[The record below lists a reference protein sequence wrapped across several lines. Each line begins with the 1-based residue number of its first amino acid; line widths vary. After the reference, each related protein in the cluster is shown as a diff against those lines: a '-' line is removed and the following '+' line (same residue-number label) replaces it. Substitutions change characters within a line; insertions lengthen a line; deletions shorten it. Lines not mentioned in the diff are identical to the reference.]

1 MSHDPAFEVL
11 LPFLQQ
17 HDGKTLW
24 VADENALSAVGAVT
38 PYSDLVVISNR
49 FDVATVAKQSGH
61 IAEFSDFDF
70 SLHADGS
77 VQRIIYRI
85 SKEKPVVNHVL
96 NNAYRMLTV
105 GGELLIAGLKTDG
118 AKTYIDKCRE
128 LFGNGNIKKS
138 GQAYLGSF
146 YKASNAPCGNLMDD
160 QDYDSLRI
168 VHTPL
173 LSFYSKPGLF
183 GWDRV
188 DQGSAFLLE
197 ALPDVLAGFAVP
209 PKSLLDIGCG
219 YGYLTLMTRHLPLLQ
234 RVATDNNAAALLAVK
249 SNADYYGI
257 NVDIVADD
265 AGKSLNGFFDLI
277 LCNPPFHQGF
287 SVAGDLTE
295 KFLRNARRLLSSQG
309 AALFVVNTF
318 IGIEKKATQ
327 HFSSVKV
334 LANNGSFKL
343 IFLRR

>member
-1 MSHDPAFEVL
+1 MLHDPAFDVL

-17 HDGKTLW
+17 HNGKTLW
-24 VADENALSAVGAVT
+24 VADENALSAVIAVA
-38 PYSDLVVISNR
+38 PYAELVIVSNR
-49 FDVATVAKQSGH
+49 FDVVAEAKKSGH
-61 IAEFSDFDF
+61 IADFSDFDF
-70 SLHADGS
+70 SLHACGS

-85 SKEKPVVNHVL
+85 SKEKPVVHHVL
-96 NNAYRMLTV
+96 NHAYRMLEI

-118 AKTYIDKCRE
+118 AKTYIDKCRL

-146 YKASNAPCGNLMDD
+146 CKTANALDVNYLDD
-160 QDYDSLRI
+160 QDYSNLRMI
-168 VHTPL
+168 HTSAL
-173 LSFYSKPGLF
+173 DFYSKPGLF

-197 ALPDVLAGFAVP
+197 VLPGVLANLPVP
-209 PKSLLDIGCG
+209 PQSLLDIGCG
-219 YGYLTLMTRHLPLLQ
+219 YGYLTLMTRDLPLLQ
-234 RVATDNNAAALLAVK
+234 RVATDNNAAALLAMK
-249 SNADYYGI
+249 CNADHQGI
-257 NVDIVADD
+257 NVKIVADD
-265 AGKSLNGFFDLI
+265 AGQSLSGFFDLV

-295 KFLRNARRLLSSQG
+295 KFLRSARRLLSSQG

-318 IGIEKKATQ
+318 IGIEKKAAQ
-327 HFSSVKV
+327 HFASVKV

-343 IFLRR
+343 VLLRR